1 MPIRSRKGLI
11 GAAIVAGMFVWGGK
25 RKSKT
30 SDSGDGYGDN
40 YSLEDLTV
48 TNSSYDNNPDT
59 NEQLEN
65 IQYTSRI
72 LDEVAELIGYAP
84 HVNSGYRSTAVND
97 DVGGVSSS
105 AHLSGLAVDLHFGK
119 SSDEDS
125 AEKLRVMELLYN
137 SDLPID
143 QAIAYGINSDG
154 TNNPDGK
161 SHIHIGFSKDGSGRK
176 QYLYTVSGASKTFY
190 TWNPSTFSNT

>member
-11 GAAIVAGMFVWGGK
+11 GAAIVAGMFVWSGK

-30 SDSGDGYGDN
+30 SDSGEGYGDN

-59 NEQLEN
+59 DEQLEN

-72 LDEVAELIGYAP
+72 LDEVADLIDYAP
-84 HVNSGYRSTAVND
+84 HVNSGYRSAAVND

-154 TNNPDGK
+154 TNNLRR
-161 SHIHIGFSKDGSGRK
+161 S
-176 QYLYTVSGASKTFY
+176 
-190 TWNPSTFSNT
+190 